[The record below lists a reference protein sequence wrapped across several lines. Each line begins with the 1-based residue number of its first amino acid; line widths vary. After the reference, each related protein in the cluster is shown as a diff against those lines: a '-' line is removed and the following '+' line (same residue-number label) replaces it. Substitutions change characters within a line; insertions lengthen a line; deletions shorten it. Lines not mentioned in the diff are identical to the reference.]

1 MDNHLMEWPKWLVR
15 GAPVLH
21 VAIDEGEGPVVILV
35 HGIASSSVTFQEL
48 VPRLAG
54 THRVIAVD
62 ILGFGASPSPAGARY
77 TIDEHADALNATIK
91 SLRLTAPFVLVG
103 HSLGAL
109 IAARYTAEHPRGVAK
124 LVLVSPPVYLEPSAF
139 GAPRDRAAMDLYMK
153 AYEYLRTNKQ
163 FTMRAAKGLD
173 RISPIRNLLDV
184 SEENWNAFT
193 LSLQNAIESQTTVS
207 DVARVRVPVDILYG
221 TLDPF
226 LMPGG
231 IRILETMRHV
241 SVHKVDG
248 ADHVIR
254 KRFAKKVAKFVV

>member
-1 MDNHLMEWPKWLVR
+1 MDWPKWLRR

-21 VAIDEGEGPVVILV
+21 VAIDEGEGPVVILI

-48 VPRLAG
+48 VPRLAD
-54 THRVIAVD
+54 THRVIALD
-62 ILGFGASPSPAGARY
+62 ILGFGASPSPLGARY
-77 TIDEHADALNATIK
+77 TIGEHASALHATIR
-91 SLRLTAPFVLVG
+91 SLRLRAPFVLVG
-103 HSLGAL
+103 HSLGSL
-109 IAARYTAEHPRGVAK
+109 IAARYTAEHPKGVAK

-139 GAPRDRAAMDLYMK
+139 GVSRDRAAMDLYMK
-153 AYEYLRTNKQ
+153 AYLYLRNNKQ

-184 SEENWNAFT
+184 SEKNWNAFT
-193 LSLQNAIESQTTVS
+193 LSLQNAIESQTTIS
-207 DVARVRVPVDILYG
+207 DVARVRVPVEVVYG

-241 SVHKVDG
+241 TVHRIDG
-248 ADHVIR
+248 GDHVIR
-254 KRFAKKVAKFVV
+254 KGFAKKVAKYIL

>member
-1 MDNHLMEWPKWLVR
+1 MWWRRLFTRDEPL
-15 GAPVLH
+15 LH
-21 VAIDEGEGPVVILV
+21 VAIDEGQGPVVVLV

-48 VPRLAG
+48 VPRLADS
-54 THRVIAVD
+54 HRVIAVD
-62 ILGFGASPSPAGARY
+62 ILGFGESPSPEGAQY
-77 TIDEHADALNATIK
+77 TIDEHARALHATID
-91 SLRLTAPFVLVG
+91 SLRLVAPFVLVG
-103 HSLGAL
+103 HSLGSL
-109 IAARYTAEHPRGVAK
+109 IAARYTAEHPREVAK
-124 LVLVSPPVYLEPSAF
+124 LVLVSPPVYLEPRAF
-139 GAPRDRAAMDLYMK
+139 GAPRDRATMDLYMR
-153 AYEYLRTNKQ
+153 AYEYLRSNKQ

-184 SEENWNAFT
+184 SERNWNAFT

-207 DVARVRVPVDILYG
+207 DVARVKVPVEILYG

-241 SVHKVDG
+241 TVHRIDG

-254 KRFAKKVAKFVV
+254 KGFAKKLAKYIS